1 MKFCFTL
8 IATFFVGA
16 SAIELSPETFG
27 PLTDGKTVFLKFYA
41 PWCGHCKSLAPDW
54 SKLEAKFE
62 GHASGFVGSV
72 DCTSEG
78 KPLCDDNG
86 VQGFPTLKWG
96 DPSALEDYDGGRDYE
111 SLEAFAEGNLKPICS
126 LANLDL
132 CDDEKKALIA
142 GFNAMSVEEL
152 SAAIEETEKKV
163 KDEEDK
169 FSAEVEK
176 LQNQYEDLD
185 NIKNGKIAELKSD
198 TFGILK
204 ALRKQKAPPGTV
216 FKSIDDDDDDMGDD
230 DDDDDINDDDD
241 DDDLTDGDDDD
252 AIHPADEGSDE
263 L

>member
-8 IATFFVGA
+8 IATFLVGA
-16 SAIELSPETFG
+16 SAIELTPETFG
-27 PLTDGKTVFLKFYA
+27 PLTEGKTVFLKFYA
-41 PWCGHCKSLAPDW
+41 PWCGHCKTLAPAW

-72 DCTSEG
+72 DCTAEG
-78 KPLCDDNG
+78 KEICDGNG

-96 DPSALEDYDGGRDYE
+96 DPSALEDYEGGRDYE
-111 SLEAFAEGNLKPICS
+111 QLESFANENLKPICS

-132 CDDEKKALIA
+132 CDDEKKAIIE

-152 SAAIEETEKKV
+152 SAAIEDTEQKV
-163 KDEEDK
+163 NDEENK
-169 FSAEVEK
+169 FGAEVEK

-185 NIKNGKIAELKSD
+185 QIKNGKIAELKGD
-198 TFGILK
+198 TFGIMK

-216 FKSIDDDDDDMGDD
+216 FKSIDDDDDDIEDD
-230 DDDDDINDDDD
+230 DDDDDIDDDD
-241 DDDLTDGDDDD
+241 DDDVD
-252 AIHPADEGSDE
+252 ADEGSDE

>member
-8 IATFFVGA
+8 IATFLVGA
-16 SAIELSPETFG
+16 SAIELTPETFG
-27 PLTDGKTVFLKFYA
+27 PLTEGKTVFLKFYA
-41 PWCGHCKSLAPDW
+41 PWCGHCKTLAPAW

-72 DCTSEG
+72 DCTAEG
-78 KPLCDDNG
+78 KEICDGNG

-96 DPSALEDYDGGRDYE
+96 DPSALEDYEGGRDYE
-111 SLEAFAEGNLKPICS
+111 QLEAFANDNLKPICS

-132 CDDEKKALIA
+132 CDDEKKAIIE

-152 SAAIEETEKKV
+152 SAAIEDTEQKV

-169 FSAEVEK
+169 FGAEVEK

-185 NIKNGKIAELKSD
+185 QIKNGKIAELKGD
-198 TFGILK
+198 TFGIMK

-216 FKSIDDDDDDMGDD
+216 FKSIDGDD
-230 DDDDDINDDDD
+230 DDDDDVDDDD
-241 DDDLTDGDDDD
+241 DDDDVDDDD
-252 AIHPADEGSDE
+252 DDDVDEGSDE